1 MALRSAPLNK
11 DFHTWRSLTAFS
23 VYRIVLALGFVAF
36 YVGKIGP
43 EFLASHDPKLFV
55 FTTRIYLGLSLLSL
69 PLVLW
74 RRMNYRS
81 IVVFMVL
88 VDITALT
95 AVMHASGGPAT
106 GLGMLIAVS
115 VTVAC
120 LLLGTIA
127 SMAIAAVG
135 AMAILGEQA
144 YAVILGIRDGKAFLQ
159 AGILGAAYFAMA
171 ALAVLLSK
179 RVSES
184 EAAVA
189 ASRASLAKLER
200 LNEHIIQYMNTGVLV
215 VDAQNQIQLI
225 NHSAWSLLA
234 MPADVQSRP
243 LEDISSALAKQVR
256 HWRRNSTIKGT
267 PFRINSTSP
276 DLMPSFNS
284 LGGDAQLALIFL
296 EDTSKTT
303 QQATQLKLA
312 SLGRLTASIAHEIRN
327 PLGALSHAAQLLRES
342 EEISD
347 ADQRLVDIIEKNSG
361 RMNNIIENI
370 LQISQR
376 RPSQPERI
384 IIAHFLQNFVDDFKV
399 GRNPPPEIK
408 VDVNNR
414 ESAVL
419 FDVGQLIQV
428 LTNLCENGIR
438 YSIRKVNR
446 PLLELHAAEDRR
458 TGRPFLD
465 VIDYGEGINP
475 EIAEKMF
482 EPFFTTSSK
491 GLGLGLYLAR
501 ELCEANRAH
510 LEYLPIPS
518 GGTCFRITFVSTNK
532 TIPQT

>member
-1 MALRSAPLNK
+1 
-11 DFHTWRSLTAFS
+11 
-23 VYRIVLALGFVAF
+23 
-36 YVGKIGP
+36 
-43 EFLASHDPKLFV
+43 
-55 FTTRIYLGLSLLSL
+55 
-69 PLVLW
+69 
-74 RRMNYRS
+74 
-81 IVVFMVL
+81 
-88 VDITALT
+88 
-95 AVMHASGGPAT
+95 
-106 GLGMLIAVS
+106 
-115 VTVAC
+115 
-120 LLLGTIA
+120 
-127 SMAIAAVG
+127 
-135 AMAILGEQA
+135 
-144 YAVILGIRDGKAFLQ
+144 
-159 AGILGAAYFAMA
+159 
-171 ALAVLLSK
+171 
-179 RVSES
+179 
-184 EAAVA
+184 
-189 ASRASLAKLER
+189 
-200 LNEHIIQYMNTGVLV
+200 
-215 VDAQNQIQLI
+215 
-225 NHSAWSLLA
+225 
-234 MPADVQSRP
+234 
-243 LEDISSALAKQVR
+243 
-256 HWRRNSTIKGT
+256 
-267 PFRINSTSP
+267 
-276 DLMPSFNS
+276 LMPSFNS

-342 EEISD
+342 EEIGD

-384 IIAHFLQNFVDDFKV
+384 QIVNFLQNFVDDFRV
-399 GRNPPPEIK
+399 GRNPQPEIK
-408 VDVNNR
+408 VDIAVKDC
-414 ESAVL
+414 AVL

-446 PLLELHAAEDRR
+446 PLLELHAAEDKR

-475 EIAEKMF
+475 EVAEKMF

-518 GGTCFRITFVSTNK
+518 GGTCFRITFASTNK
-532 TIPQT
+532 TIPQA

>member
-11 DFHTWRSLTAFS
+11 DFHIWRSLTAFS
-23 VYRIVLALGFVAF
+23 MYRIFLAVGFSAF
-36 YVGKIGP
+36 YAVKIGP
-43 EFLASHDPKLFV
+43 DFLASSDPKLFV
-55 FTTRIYLGLSLLSL
+55 LVTRLYLGLTLLTL

-74 RRMNYRS
+74 RFMNHRAL
-81 IVVFMVL
+81 VMFMVL
-88 VDITALT
+88 VDIAVITI
-95 AVMHASGGPAT
+95 VMHTSGGPGT

-120 LLLGTIA
+120 LLLGTVA
-127 SMAIAAVG
+127 SLSIAAVG
-135 AMAILGEQA
+135 AIAILGEQTF
-144 YAVILGIRDGKAFLQ
+144 AVMQGLRDSKAFLQ

-215 VDAQNQIQLI
+215 VDAQNQVQLI
-225 NHSAWSLLA
+225 NHAAWTLLG
-234 MPADVQSRP
+234 MPADIQHRS
-243 LEDISSALAKQVR
+243 LEEISTALAKQLR
-256 HWRRNSTIKGT
+256 HWRRNTTVKGT
-267 PFRINSTSP
+267 PFRINSSSP

-284 LGGDAQLALIFL
+284 LGGDAQLSLIFL

-342 EEISD
+342 DEISD

-384 IIAHFLQNFVDDFKV
+384 LIANFLQSFVDDFRV

-408 VDVNNR
+408 VDVAVKD
-414 ESAVL
+414 SAVL

-446 PLLELHAAEDRR
+446 PLLELHAAEDKR

-475 EIAEKMF
+475 EVAEKMF
-482 EPFFTTSSK
+482 EPFFTTSTK

-518 GGTCFRITFVSTNK
+518 GGTCFRITFASTNK